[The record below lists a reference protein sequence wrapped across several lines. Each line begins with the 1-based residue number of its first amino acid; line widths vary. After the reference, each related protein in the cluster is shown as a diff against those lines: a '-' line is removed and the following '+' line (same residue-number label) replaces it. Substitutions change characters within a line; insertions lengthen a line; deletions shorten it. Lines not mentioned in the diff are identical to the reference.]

1 MVDMR
6 GQTMGR
12 STRASTMIAV
22 TIITVEINTVMI
34 IAVTIIRAVE
44 GTLII
49 GRVRE
54 TTPLLPI
61 TIQDTTLAQG
71 IGMHSLC
78 YHPQRTDTNYLLYP
92 ETGDQN

>member
-1 MVDMR
+1 MVDMH

-12 STRASTMIAV
+12 STQATMIAV
-22 TIITVEINTVMI
+22 TIITVEITVMI

-44 GTLII
+44 GTLIT

-61 TIQDTTLAQG
+61 TIHDTTLAQG
-71 IGMHSLC
+71 IMTDTLC
-78 YHPQRTDTNYLLYP
+78 YHPQRTDTNYLLCK
-92 ETGDQN
+92 

>member
-1 MVDMR
+1 MVDMH

-12 STRASTMIAV
+12 STQATTMIAV

-44 GTLII
+44 GTLIT

-61 TIQDTTLAQG
+61 TIQGTTLAQG
-71 IGMHSLC
+71 IVTDTLC
-78 YHPQRTDTNYLLYP
+78 YHPQRTDTNYLLCK
-92 ETGDQN
+92 